1 MQLNTEFDRT
11 SKEREEMPTPRVIK
25 KNKKH
30 PPIYA
35 LLLEENLM
43 KPNPAWDDTRLLLQA
58 AKRSV
63 AILEEAV
70 RVGCDCHYS
79 RRKQRWVLFRFSNWR
94 LDPELTKSGVVTHR
108 IGNRDADY
116 AEIRRSAGMPTASSA
131 KGGGANSD

>member
-1 MQLNTEFDRT
+1 MQLNTKFDQN

-43 KPNPAWDDTRLLLQA
+43 EPNPAWDDTRLLLQA

-70 RVGCDCHYS
+70 RVGCDCHFS
-79 RRKQRWVLFRFSNWR
+79 RRKQRWVLHRRSRWE
-94 LDPELTKSGVVTHR
+94 LSPELKPAGVELHR

-116 AEIRRSAGMPTASSA
+116 AEIEGLPST
-131 KGGGANSD
+131 ANSP

>member
-43 KPNPAWDDTRLLLQA
+43 QPNPAWDDTRLLLQA

-70 RVGCDCHYS
+70 RVGCDCHFS
-79 RRKQRWVLFRFSNWR
+79 RRKQRWVLHRRSIWD
-94 LDPELTKSGVVTHR
+94 LDPQLKAFGAKIER

-116 AEIRRSAGMPTASSA
+116 VPIAQTDRL
-131 KGGGANSD
+131 

>member
-1 MQLNTEFDRT
+1 MQLNTKFDRS

-43 KPNPAWDDTRLLLQA
+43 EPNPAWDDTRLLLQA

-70 RVGCDCHYS
+70 RVGCDCHFS
-79 RRKQRWVLFRFSNWR
+79 RRKQRWVLFRGQNWE
-94 LDPELTKSGVVTHR
+94 LDPKLKVAGGKVSR

-116 AEIRRSAGMPTASSA
+116 AEITIT
-131 KGGGANSD
+131 NQ

>member
-1 MQLNTEFDRT
+1 MQLNTKFEQTR
-11 SKEREEMPTPRVIK
+11 KEREEMPTPRVIK

-58 AKRSV
+58 AKRRV

-70 RVGCDCHYS
+70 RVGCDCHFS
-79 RRKQRWVLFRFSNWR
+79 RRKQRWVLYRQSRW
-94 LDPELTKSGVVTHR
+94 ELSQELKRAGVEIRRV
-108 IGNRDADY
+108 GNRDADF
-116 AEIRRSAGMPTASSA
+116 ARILLLE
-131 KGGGANSD
+131 K